1 MAYDTPKDLDAF
13 RTEVRDWLE
22 KNCPPSMRTPMPE
35 DEVVWGGR
43 RESFK
48 NPDSKVWLERMGEKG
63 WTAPTWP
70 TEYGG
75 GGLDRE
81 QAKVLEQEMA
91 RINAR
96 TPLFSFGLWMFGPA
110 LLEFGNEEQKKR
122 FLPDI
127 VMGKTRWCQ
136 GYSEPGAGSDL
147 AGLQTKCED
156 KGDHYLING
165 QKVWTSYANEADWIF
180 CLVRTDNTVK
190 HEGISFILF
199 DMESDGVETR
209 PIKLISGSS
218 PFCETFFT
226 DVKVPKD
233 QLVGEVNGG
242 WKIAKRLLQHE
253 RSSISASGFGS
264 ARGSGMLEL
273 EEYAKIH
280 VGTDADG
287 KLLDGDLRGR
297 IADHKMYAKAFNLT
311 VRRSQEQAKAG
322 QEVGHTASIIKY
334 AAAKMNQ
341 DKFELMVEAL
351 GTEGLGWEGEGF
363 DKGAKMATRGWL
375 RSKGNSIEGGTS
387 EINLNVVAKRVLG
400 LREHQ

>member
-1 MAYDTPKDLDAF
+1 MPYDTPTDLEAF
-13 RTEVRDWLE
+13 RAEVRDWLE
-22 KNCPPSMRTPMPE
+22 ENCPPSMRTPMTE

-43 RESFK
+43 REKFK

-70 TEYGG
+70 KEYGG
-75 GGLDRE
+75 GGLTRE

-110 LLEFGNEEQKKR
+110 LIEFGNEDQKKR

-127 VMGKTRWCQ
+127 VKGKTRWCQ

-165 QKVWTSYANEADWIF
+165 QKVWTSYADQADWIF

-199 DMESDGVETR
+199 DMESEGVETR

-218 PFCETFFT
+218 PFCETFFN

-253 RSSISASGFGS
+253 RSSISASGFGT

-280 VGTDADG
+280 VGTDSEG
-287 KLLDGDLRGR
+287 RLLDGDLRGR
-297 IADHKMYAKAFNLT
+297 IADHKMYAKAFSLT

-341 DKFELMVEAL
+341 DKFELTIEAL

-363 DKGAKMATRGWL
+363 DRGAKMATRGWL

-387 EINLNVVAKRVLG
+387 EVMLSIIDRKSVV
-400 LREHQ
+400 